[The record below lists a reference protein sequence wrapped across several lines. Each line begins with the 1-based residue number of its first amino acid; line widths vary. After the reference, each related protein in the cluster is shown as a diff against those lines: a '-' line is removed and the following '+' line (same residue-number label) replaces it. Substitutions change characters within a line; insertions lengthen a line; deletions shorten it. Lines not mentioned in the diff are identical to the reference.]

1 MTVEKYL
8 RSLVFG
14 LDLPIEILE
23 RASFSPMEVGLES
36 IELDDDVQDLLQD
49 EYFQKR
55 LDYAS
60 STVYYSVLGVFAG
73 GGYSEQVGDVRVSR
87 GGYTITMADR
97 ARFQTLAD
105 NLRLKHG
112 FDVEGASDIGGMFD
126 ARYLRGGYRIS
137 ASNKSNSIKIPDG
150 YEYFLVKK

>member
-14 LDLPIEILE
+14 LDLPVEILE

-49 EYFQKR
+49 EDFQKR

-112 FDVEGASDIGGMFD
+112 FNVEGASEIGGMFD
-126 ARYLRGGYRIS
+126 ARYLRGR
-137 ASNKSNSIKIPDG
+137 
-150 YEYFLVKK
+150 

>member
-49 EYFQKR
+49 EDFQKR

-105 NLRLKHG
+105 NLRLKWG
-112 FDVEGASDIGGMFD
+112 FDVEGASEVGGMFD
-126 ARYLRGGYRIS
+126 ARYLRGR
-137 ASNKSNSIKIPDG
+137 
-150 YEYFLVKK
+150 

>member
-1 MTVEKYL
+1 MTVEEYL

-14 LDLPIEILE
+14 LDLTDAVLE
-23 RASFSPMEVGLES
+23 RSAKSPIEVGLEPFG
-36 IELDDDVQDLLQD
+36 LKDDAYPSVRD
-49 EYFQKR
+49 EDFQKR

-73 GGYSEQVGDVRVSR
+73 GGYTEQVGDVKVSK

-97 ARFQTLAD
+97 ERFQSLAD

-112 FDVEGASDIGGMFD
+112 FDIESSHDSGGIYD
-126 ARYLRGGYRIS
+126 LGYTRYRL
-137 ASNKSNSIKIPDG
+137 
-150 YEYFLVKK
+150 

>member
-49 EYFQKR
+49 EDFQKR

-112 FDVEGASDIGGMFD
+112 FDVEGASEIGGIFD
-126 ARYLRGGYRIS
+126 ARYLRGR
-137 ASNKSNSIKIPDG
+137 
-150 YEYFLVKK
+150 

>member
-1 MTVEKYL
+1 
-8 RSLVFG
+8 LVFG

-23 RASFSPMEVGLES
+23 RASFSPIEVGLES

-49 EYFQKR
+49 EDFQKR

-112 FDVEGASDIGGMFD
+112 FNVEGASEIGGMFD
-126 ARYLRGGYRIS
+126 ARYLRGR
-137 ASNKSNSIKIPDG
+137 
-150 YEYFLVKK
+150 

>member
-49 EYFQKR
+49 EDFQKR

-112 FDVEGASDIGGMFD
+112 FDVEGASEIGGIFD
-126 ARYLRGGYRIS
+126 ARYLRRR
-137 ASNKSNSIKIPDG
+137 
-150 YEYFLVKK
+150 

>member
-49 EYFQKR
+49 EDFQKR

-60 STVYYSVLGVFAG
+60 STVFYSVLGVFAG

-105 NLRLKHG
+105 NLRLKWG
-112 FDVEGASDIGGMFD
+112 FEVEGASEVGGMFD
-126 ARYLRGGYRIS
+126 ARYLRG
-137 ASNKSNSIKIPDG
+137 K
-150 YEYFLVKK
+150 

>member
-49 EYFQKR
+49 KDFQKR

-97 ARFQTLAD
+97 TRFQTLAD

-112 FDVEGASDIGGMFD
+112 FDVEGASEIGGMFD
-126 ARYLRGGYRIS
+126 ARYLRG
-137 ASNKSNSIKIPDG
+137 K
-150 YEYFLVKK
+150 